1 MLLKCSPPLTH
12 LFNFEKDRCK
22 FAFNNKYFKRS
33 YTVGPSNA
41 PFTFQTNCK
50 VAPAVEFIFTYSAG
64 RNLIDLLET
73 TSSHLGNNTAQG
85 VKIPIEYFFN
95 KCDQIH
101 SFLRIWSHL
110 LKKTLMEN
118 FFFFVQCN
126 HFSGKFLMTGRIWIF
141 FLLFRSVPYQQKL
154 KNHQNVVW
162 RLTL

>member
-12 LFNFEKDRCK
+12 LFNFEKGRWK
-22 FAFNNKYFKRS
+22 FAFNNKYFKCS
-33 YTVGPSNA
+33 YTVGPGNA

-85 VKIPIEYFFN
+85 VKISIEYFFN

-101 SFLRIWSHL
+101 SFQRIWSHL
-110 LKKTLMEN
+110 LKKTWMEN
-118 FFFFVQCN
+118 FIFFVQCRFFQEN
-126 HFSGKFLMTGRIWIF
+126 SWWLIEVEYFFF
-141 FLLFRSVPYQQKL
+141 FLDLCPTSKS
-154 KNHQNVVW
+154 
-162 RLTL
+162 

>member
-12 LFNFEKDRCK
+12 LFNFAKDRCK

-73 TSSHLGNNTAQG
+73 TSSHLGKNTVQE

-118 FFFFVQCN
+118 FFLCSAVQPFFRKILDDWSN
-126 HFSGKFLMTGRIWIF
+126 LNIFSSF
-141 FLLFRSVPYQQKL
+141 
-154 KNHQNVVW
+154 
-162 RLTL
+162 

>member
-85 VKIPIEYFFN
+85 VKISIEYFFN

-101 SFLRIWSHL
+101 SFQRIWSHL

-118 FFFFVQCN
+118 F
-126 HFSGKFLMTGRIWIF
+126 IF
-141 FLLFRSVPYQQKL
+141 FLCSATIFQENSWWLVEFEYFFFFLDLCPTSKS
-154 KNHQNVVW
+154 
-162 RLTL
+162 